1 MKEKSKTILKKFLV
15 KLEKVK
21 IARIISDVFIPPTFA
36 IFISFYLS
44 INFSSNFNQFIVNFL
59 LVYISTVFIPVIYF
73 SYKTGKGEIIN
84 RDAVIKEQR
93 NNIYHFSLIVFTI
106 GYILSVLLN
115 AHILV
120 QIFLLNYTLSVF
132 GVSIINK
139 KFKISIHSLT
149 AAGTGAFLIFINP
162 FFSIL
167 VLIITILIMW
177 SRIRL
182 GVHTLA
188 EVISGMIY
196 GFSLTLIITAMVLSY
211 AT

>member
-1 MKEKSKTILKKFLV
+1 M
-15 KLEKVK
+15 
-21 IARIISDVFIPPTFA
+21 
-36 IFISFYLS
+36 
-44 INFSSNFNQFIVNFL
+44 
-59 LVYISTVFIPVIYF
+59 PVIYF
-73 SYKTGKGEIIN
+73 SYKREKGEIIN

-93 NNIYHFSLIVFTI
+93 NNIYYFNLMVFTV
-106 GYILSVLLN
+106 GYILSILLT

-139 KFKISIHSLT
+139 KFKISIHSIT
-149 AAGTGAFLIFINP
+149 AAGTGAFLIFIDP
-162 FFSIL
+162 YFSIL

-177 SRIRL
+177 SRVRL

-196 GFSLTLIITAMVLSY
+196 GFSLTLIVTAMVLNY

>member
-1 MKEKSKTILKKFLV
+1 ML
-15 KLEKVK
+15 
-21 IARIISDVFIPPTFA
+21 VFIP
-36 IFISFYLS
+36 
-44 INFSSNFNQFIVNFL
+44 
-59 LVYISTVFIPVIYF
+59 TVFLPVIYF
-73 SYKTGKGEIIN
+73 SIKRQKGEIIN

-93 NNIYHFSLIVFTI
+93 NNIYNFSLIVFSI
-106 GYILSVLLN
+106 GYTLSVLIN
-115 AHILV
+115 AHLFV
-120 QIFLLNYTLSVF
+120 QIFLLNYAISVF

-162 FFSIL
+162 NLS
-167 VLIITILIMW
+167 VLIQIITVIIMW
-177 SRIRL
+177 SRVRL

-196 GFSLTLIITAMVLSY
+196 GFSLTLIVTTMVLNY